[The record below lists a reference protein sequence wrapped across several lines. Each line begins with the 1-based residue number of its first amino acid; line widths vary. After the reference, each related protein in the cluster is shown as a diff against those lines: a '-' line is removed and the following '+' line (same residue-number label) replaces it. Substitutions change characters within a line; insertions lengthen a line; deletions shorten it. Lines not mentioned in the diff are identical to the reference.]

1 MSTASTTVGLLAEIL
16 TIVAFPTGLILL
28 IIAVLIRAIRGGWF
42 EVEALVDGS
51 ELRWLGVDGA
61 FYRQELT
68 ADELTSL
75 RQDELRTVFCRTS
88 SPFRA
93 HLERVAHDEK
103 ALRMLGIV
111 FLGVGVAAVI
121 MSIVSTLTG

>member
-1 MSTASTTVGLLAEIL
+1 VAEIF
-16 TIVAFPTGLILL
+16 TIIAFATGLILL
-28 IIAVLIRAIRGGWF
+28 IIALLIRAIRGGWF

-51 ELRWLGVDGA
+51 ELRWLGPDGA
-61 FYRQELT
+61 FYRQELM

-88 SPFRA
+88 SPSRA

-103 ALRMLGIV
+103 ALRVLVNV

-121 MSIVSTLTG
+121 LSIVSTLTG